1 MSGNHHSSHSPG
13 GRLFKHHWVFWHYPW
28 PGVRP
33 GNLSCGNGLPL
44 PSKSLSSPIHTVG
57 GGERSQG
64 PLRSLG
70 PLTCTQATPL
80 ARPMLAMS
88 SHGQELERLDVNGCP
103 RILGPV
109 ARVMTSQTL
118 LPMGLCPYYR
128 FKAVRREE
136 VLREW
141 GSLPFPGPSS
151 FVPDDPAPVVGPNC
165 WLRERQQPLGTRS
178 WEICSS
184 QVP

>member
-1 MSGNHHSSHSPG
+1 MWQRTTTALQEPQLSHPHSGRWGTKPGTSEVPRPSH
-13 GRLFKHHWVFWHYPW
+13 LH
-28 PGVRP
+28 
-33 GNLSCGNGLPL
+33 
-44 PSKSLSSPIHTVG
+44 
-57 GGERSQG
+57 
-64 PLRSLG
+64 
-70 PLTCTQATPL
+70 TPL

-88 SHGQELERLDVNGCP
+88 SHGQELEPLDVNGCP

-118 LPMGLCPYYR
+118 LLMGLCPYYR